1 MSSLSMESIVRPF
14 VKIESRP
21 LNIITPPPVTDP
33 EEVPPAFIEWGAP
46 SNFIAPNSQIDR
58 PLVVTTDNDR
68 DYSSF
73 SGTVNY
79 LEQTDSIFDWER
91 EIEITEIARQVRTVR
106 IYNPEELDLPVEERT
121 SYLDVEVID
130 RISFRA
136 PDGGRWAFVLNNE
149 DS

>member
-1 MSSLSMESIVRPF
+1 MSSLTMESIVRPF

-21 LNIITPPPVTDP
+21 LNIVTPAPVTDP
-33 EEVPPAFIEWGAP
+33 EEVPPAFIDWGAA
-46 SNFIAPNSQIDR
+46 SNFIAPNTQVSG
-58 PLVVTTDNDR
+58 PLVVSTENDF

-73 SGTVNY
+73 SGTVNRIQ
-79 LEQTDSIFDWER
+79 QTDSIFDWER
-91 EIEITEIARQVRTVR
+91 EIELAEVERQTRTVR
-106 IYNPEELDLPVEERT
+106 IYNPEELNLPVEERT

-149 DS
+149 SN